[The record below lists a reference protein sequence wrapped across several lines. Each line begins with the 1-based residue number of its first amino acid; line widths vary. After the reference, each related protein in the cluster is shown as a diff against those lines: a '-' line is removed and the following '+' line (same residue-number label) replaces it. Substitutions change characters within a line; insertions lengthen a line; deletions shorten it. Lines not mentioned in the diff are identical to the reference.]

1 MVSPRLG
8 ATSVL
13 RHPSNRLESFPTKAT
28 TTAFRSPSSVL
39 HLATAPSTVL
49 QQPTTAQTE
58 PGSCRRGRSSRMA
71 GAGGERWVGLATDF
85 SEGSRAA
92 LRWAADN
99 LLHAGD
105 QLLLLH
111 VIKEADYEQSEAILW
126 ESTGSPLIPL
136 SEFSNPITAKKYG
149 AKPDA
154 ETLDLLNTVAREKEV
169 MVVVKVL
176 WGDPREK
183 LCQAINEMPLSCLVI
198 GSRGLGKLKR
208 VLLGSVSDYIV
219 NNATCPVTVVKPKDG

>member
-1 MVSPRLG
+1 
-8 ATSVL
+8 
-13 RHPSNRLESFPTKAT
+13 
-28 TTAFRSPSSVL
+28 
-39 HLATAPSTVL
+39 
-49 QQPTTAQTE
+49 
-58 PGSCRRGRSSRMA
+58 MA
-71 GAGGERWVGLATDF
+71 GGDGGRWLGLAVDF

-99 LLHAGD
+99 LLRAGD

-111 VIKEADYEQSEAILW
+111 VLKEADYEQSEAILW

-136 SEFSNPITAKKYG
+136 SEFSDPTIAKKYG
-149 AKPDA
+149 VKPDA
-154 ETLDLLNTVAREKEV
+154 ETLDILNTVAKQKEV

-183 LCQAINEMPLSCLVI
+183 LCQAASDIPMSCLVI

-208 VLLGSVSDYIV
+208 LHQAAPQACILGMVILGSVSDYVV
-219 NNATCPVTVVKPKDG
+219 NNATCPVTVVKSPSTDG

>member
-1 MVSPRLG
+1 
-8 ATSVL
+8 
-13 RHPSNRLESFPTKAT
+13 
-28 TTAFRSPSSVL
+28 
-39 HLATAPSTVL
+39 
-49 QQPTTAQTE
+49 
-58 PGSCRRGRSSRMA
+58 MA

-99 LLHAGD
+99 LLRAGD
-105 QLLLLH
+105 QLVLLH

-183 LCQAINEMPLSCLVI
+183 LSQAINDMPLSCLVI

-219 NNATCPVTVVKPKDG
+219 NNATCPVTVVKPNDG

>member
-1 MVSPRLG
+1 
-8 ATSVL
+8 
-13 RHPSNRLESFPTKAT
+13 
-28 TTAFRSPSSVL
+28 
-39 HLATAPSTVL
+39 
-49 QQPTTAQTE
+49 
-58 PGSCRRGRSSRMA
+58 MA

-99 LLHAGD
+99 LLRAGD

-154 ETLDLLNTVAREKEV
+154 ETLDLLNTIAQEKEV
-169 MVVVKVL
+169 MVVIKVL

-183 LCQAINEMPLSCLVI
+183 LSHAINDMPLSCLVI

-219 NNATCPVTVVKPKDG
+219 NNATCPVTVVKPNDG

>member
-1 MVSPRLG
+1 M
-8 ATSVL
+8 
-13 RHPSNRLESFPTKAT
+13 
-28 TTAFRSPSSVL
+28 
-39 HLATAPSTVL
+39 
-49 QQPTTAQTE
+49 
-58 PGSCRRGRSSRMA
+58 
-71 GAGGERWVGLATDF
+71 AGGEGHRWVGLATDF

-92 LRWAADN
+92 LEWAAAN
-99 LLHAGD
+99 LLRAGD

-111 VIKEADYEQSEAILW
+111 AIKEPDYEHSEAILW

-154 ETLDLLNTVAREKEV
+154 ETLDILNTVAAQKEIV
-169 MVVVKVL
+169 VVVKVL

-183 LCQAINEMPLSCLVI
+183 LCQVIGETPLSCLVI

-208 VLLGSVSDYIV
+208 VLLGSVSDYVV
-219 NNATCPVTVVKPKDG
+219 NNATCPVTVVKSASTDA